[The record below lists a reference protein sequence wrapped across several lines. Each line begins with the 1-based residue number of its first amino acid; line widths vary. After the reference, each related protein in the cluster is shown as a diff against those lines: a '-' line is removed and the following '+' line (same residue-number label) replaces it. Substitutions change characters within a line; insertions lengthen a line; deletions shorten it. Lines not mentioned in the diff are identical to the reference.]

1 MKTYRERFLRTHHLA
16 VPLIALFSGC
26 AYFNTFYNAT
36 QFFRQAEQDIVTT
49 TETELTDN
57 TTELLNK
64 TVARCNIVL
73 SEYPESKFRDDA
85 LLLRRNSAGG
95 DGTVPQLAW
104 RR

>member
-73 SEYPESKFRDDA
+73 SEYPESKFRA
-85 LLLRRNSAGG
+85 IPPRRILPVSGFG
-95 DGTVPQLAW
+95 PSSV
-104 RR
+104 RRIS